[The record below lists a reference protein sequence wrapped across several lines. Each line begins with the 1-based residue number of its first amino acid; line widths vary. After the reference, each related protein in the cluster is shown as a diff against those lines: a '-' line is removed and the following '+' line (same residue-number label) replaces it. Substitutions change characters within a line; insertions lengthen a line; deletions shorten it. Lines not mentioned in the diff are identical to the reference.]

1 MAWSDPAIDH
11 CYLGASGWGWGF
23 SGCLAIGW
31 MTLKGSLRVLFIIP
45 MRSSPI
51 CEGAKGD
58 NPWIFQV
65 SLNPEGNGDQGS
77 FKNVTNDGNMFN
89 NPVYGFERGHSK
101 IEIKALVNKVDFP

>member
-1 MAWSDPAIDH
+1 M
-11 CYLGASGWGWGF
+11 GF
-23 SGCLAIGW
+23 FGVFGDRLDDF
-31 MTLKGSLRVLFIIP
+31 KGKLEGPLHNPHESRLDLR
-45 MRSSPI
+45 
-51 CEGAKGD
+51 GGKGD